1 MGASACVCGG
11 RHNAILIWKS
21 RFRHGV
27 GGGQPPPPEAAWG
40 AGNPRQE
47 GREEEVCGQGPG
59 RSWGV
64 LRTRG
69 ADSGRSGQI
78 RDGL

>member
-27 GGGQPPPPEAAWG
+27 GGGQPEAG
-40 AGNPRQE
+40 GK
-47 GREEEVCGQGPG
+47 EEEVCGQGPG